1 MTRGHRPLAAIRDA
15 KKFAERMGY
24 RWQENTDNPAL
35 AYDFIAFKEGYAMLV
50 KVRVVRNT
58 IDPETFYEDF
68 LADDLRDVR
77 GLPFPKWMPRE
88 IWLRTQHERTFR
100 RLRVYDV
107 TVGEI
112 GFWNPDEYVNPH
124 AR

>member
-1 MTRGHRPLAAIRDA
+1 
-15 KKFAERMGY
+15 MGY